1 MRTRSDAIPDVGR
14 FQVWQGDLLW
24 LSGLVK
30 REDAERLA
38 EQANQAAKA
47 VGKRAR
53 YVVREQVVEEQT
65 A

>member
-1 MRTRSDAIPDVGR
+1 MKAGQTITPDVGR
-14 FQVWQGDLLW
+14 FEVWQGDLLW

-38 EQANQAAKA
+38 AQANQAAKA
-47 VGKRAR
+47 VGKTAR
-53 YVVREQVVEEQT
+53 YTVRENSEERS